1 MELVTAHR
9 KHSPAERDT
18 GDQYRRL
25 KMKMSDDTCISTNVD
40 ENIYANKMDEDVYAN
55 ADIIK
60 ANEAPKGTSNPMEQT
75 SRRSQHSDKGAF
87 NDLEEK
93 SNMLAAKR
101 DQLQTNYS
109 SLKMNHNQL
118 QTNYSSLKMNHN
130 QLQTNYSSLK
140 MNHNQLQTN
149 YSIVKTE
156 RDQLA
161 SVAQRPRCPSG
172 WISFNF
178 KCYYVSDQQKT
189 WINSQEDCRH
199 KGADLF
205 IINSLKEQLI
215 FSKYQRA
222 WIGLTDSDHEGTWK
236 WVDGT
241 PLTTSYWMTGEPND
255 NGNEDCVEIITGKD
269 ILKNWNDLP
278 CNHLNNWICE
288 SGEVN

>member
-75 SRRSQHSDKGAF
+75 SRRSQHSGSEPAGARWYRLPAVCLGMLCLVLLMLITVLFVYYKGAF

-241 PLTTSYWMTGEPND
+241 PLTTRPETSTT
-255 NGNEDCVEIITGKD
+255 V
-269 ILKNWNDLP
+269 L
-278 CNHLNNWICE
+278 
-288 SGEVN
+288 